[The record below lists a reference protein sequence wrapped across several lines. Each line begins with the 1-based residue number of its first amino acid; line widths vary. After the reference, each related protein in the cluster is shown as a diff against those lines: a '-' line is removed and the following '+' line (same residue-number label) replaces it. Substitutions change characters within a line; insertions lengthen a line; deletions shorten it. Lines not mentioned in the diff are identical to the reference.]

1 MFKKRIALNLTELG
15 EHGITVDYAVVTP
28 NEYQTALAGEPGNY
42 FRKAMGDPK
51 KTTIRHIEE
60 AHSAFGKASEDQ
72 SGVQRQQRT
81 LVDASNIVLDE
92 IASGRRDCVLV
103 ATTDQPERIDGAI
116 YRRFV
121 EKGRHYRPGR
131 LLEE

>member
-1 MFKKRIALNLTELG
+1 MG
-15 EHGITVDYAVVTP
+15 EQGLPVDYSVVTP
-28 NEYQTALAGEPGNY
+28 NAYQTALAGEPGNY

-92 IASGRRDCVLV
+92 IASDRTVRARRRAIHSRGRGLYLQLAESRR
-103 ATTDQPERIDGAI
+103 AGSGAGGDG
-116 YRRFV
+116 
-121 EKGRHYRPGR
+121 HH
-131 LLEE
+131 